1 MVNFLDYAEF
11 ALHWQSISGD
21 PDYNDVFDLQ
31 DNNSIDYADLAVFC
45 EDWLWQAGWT
55 KEFTCGADQ
64 SMSQIMAAGFT
75 PAEVS
80 YPSILPE
87 QQVERAEPIK
97 IEELIDWLE
106 QLWLDEEA
114 RKLIDENTWLKFI
127 DSLKEEL

>member
-1 MVNFLDYAEF
+1 
-11 ALHWQSISGD
+11 
-21 PDYNDVFDLQ
+21 
-31 DNNSIDYADLAVFC
+31 
-45 EDWLWQAGWT
+45 
-55 KEFTCGADQ
+55 
-64 SMSQIMAAGFT
+64 MSQIMAAGFT